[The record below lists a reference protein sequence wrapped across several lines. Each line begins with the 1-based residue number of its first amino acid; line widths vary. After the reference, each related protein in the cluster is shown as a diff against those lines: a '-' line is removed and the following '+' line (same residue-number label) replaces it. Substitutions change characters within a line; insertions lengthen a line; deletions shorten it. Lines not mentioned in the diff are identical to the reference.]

1 MTDRPPPL
9 PATARRSPALKG
21 HARVPGDK
29 SISHRALLL
38 GGLAA
43 GETRITGLLEG
54 DDVLRTAAAM
64 RAFGARVDGGA
75 GGEWIVR
82 GVGNGCLLEPEG
94 PLDFGTSGTGARL
107 AMGLAGVYDMNT
119 AFKGDASLSKKPMG
133 RALDPL
139 RLMGV
144 QVEATPGDCLPL
156 TLRGPKTAAPI
167 TYRAP
172 VPSAQVKS
180 CVLLAGLNAPGVT
193 TVIEAVPTR
202 DHTEKTLR
210 AFGASL
216 EVETDAGGLRHIR
229 IVGQGRLTGQAISIP
244 GDPSSAAFVVVAA
257 LLVPGSDVVVENV
270 LINPTRTGLF
280 DTLQEMG
287 ASIET
292 IARRNSGGEDVADL
306 RVRSSV
312 LQGVTVPPEHAPS
325 MIDEYPVLA
334 IAAAF
339 AEGETLMQ
347 GLDELRVK
355 ESDRLAAVA
364 AGLKANGVDCEE
376 GKDWLLVRGS
386 PEGRGLGGGTVET
399 GLDHRIAMSFLVM
412 GLAAETAVTVDDAGT
427 IAESFPQFL
436 DLMRGLG
443 AEIE

>member
-1 MTDRPPPL
+1 MTDRPPL
-9 PATARRSPALKG
+9 QPATARRSPAMTG

-43 GETRITGLLEG
+43 GETRITGLLDG

-64 RAFGARVDGGA
+64 RAFGAQVDGA
-75 GGEWIVR
+75 GGEWTVR
-82 GVGNGCLLEPEG
+82 GVGNGGLLEPEA
-94 PLDFGTSGTGARL
+94 PLDFGNSGTGVRL
-107 AMGLAGVYDMNT
+107 AMGLAGVYDMVT
-119 AFKGDASLSKKPMG
+119 AFAGDASLSRRPMG
-133 RALDPL
+133 RVLDPL

-144 QVEATPGDCLPL
+144 QVEATPGDRLPL

-167 TYRAP
+167 TYRVP
-172 VPSAQVKS
+172 VASAQVKS
-180 CVLLAGLNAPGVT
+180 AVLLAGLNAPGVT
-193 TVIEAVPTR
+193 TVIEPVPTR
-202 DHTEKTLR
+202 DHTEKMLR
-210 AFGASL
+210 GFGAN
-216 EVETDAGGLRHIR
+216 VEIETGAGGLRHIR
-229 IVGQGRLTGQAISIP
+229 IKGQGRLTGQAIAVP

-257 LLVPGSDVVVENV
+257 LIVPGSDVVVENV
-270 LINPTRTGLF
+270 LVNPTRTGLF
-280 DTLQEMG
+280 DTLHEMG
-287 ASIET
+287 ASIEMFN
-292 IARRNSGGEDVADL
+292 RRNSGGEDIADL
-306 RVRSSV
+306 RVRASELKSI
-312 LQGVTVPPEHAPS
+312 TVPPERAPS

-334 IAAAF
+334 VAAAF

-355 ESDRLAAVA
+355 ESDRLASVA
-364 AGLKANGVDCEE
+364 AGLKANAVDCEE

-399 GLDHRIAMSFLVM
+399 SSDHRVAMSFLVM
-412 GLAAETAVTVDDAGT
+412 GLTAENPVTVDDTGM
-427 IAESFPQFL
+427 IAASFPQFV

>member
-1 MTDRPPPL
+1 MTDQPPPQ
-9 PATARRSPALKG
+9 PATARRSPALTG
-21 HARVPGDK
+21 HVLVPGDK

-38 GGLAA
+38 GALAS

-54 DDVLRTAAAM
+54 GDVLRTAAAM
-64 RAFGARVDGGA
+64 RAFGAQVETA
-75 GGEWIVR
+75 GNEWIVR
-82 GVGNGCLLEPEG
+82 GVGNGCLLAPEAS
-94 PLDFGTSGTGARL
+94 LDFGNSGTGARL
-107 AMGLAGVYDMNT
+107 AMGLAGVYDMVI
-119 AFKGDASLSKKPMG
+119 AFTGDASLSRRPMG
-133 RALDPL
+133 RVLDPL

-156 TLRGPKTAAPI
+156 TLRGPKTAAPL
-167 TYRAP
+167 TYRIPMA
-172 VPSAQVKS
+172 SAQVKS
-180 CVLLAGLNAPGVT
+180 AALLAGLNAPGVT

-202 DHTEKTLR
+202 DHTERMLR
-210 AFGASL
+210 SFGAN
-216 EVETDAGGLRHIR
+216 VEIENTGGLRQIR
-229 IVGQGRLTGQAISIP
+229 VEGQGRLAGQAIAVP

-280 DTLQEMG
+280 DTLREMG

-292 IARRNSGGEDVADL
+292 IARRNSGGEDIADL
-306 RVRSSV
+306 RVRASE
-312 LQGVTVPPEHAPS
+312 LKGVAVPAERAPS

-364 AGLKANGVDCEE
+364 AGLKANGVDCED
-376 GKDWLLVRGS
+376 GKDWLMVRGS
-386 PEGRGLGGGTVET
+386 PEGRGIGGGTVET
-399 GLDHRIAMSFLVM
+399 SLDHRVAMSFLVM
-412 GLAAETAVTVDDAGT
+412 GLAAETPVTVDDTGM
-427 IAESFPQFL
+427 IATSFPEFI